1 MKKNIAQELV
11 ILRAGKSWT
20 QKQLAE
26 ELGTSQR
33 TVAAWESGTSVPRK
47 TTQVNIA
54 KAFGLSDDFFLD
66 VENNAFDE
74 RKELADNL
82 SLDEPKNIYLKK

>member
-1 MKKNIAQELV
+1 MKKIIAQELV

-33 TVAAWESGTSVPRK
+33 TVAAWESGSSIPRK

-54 KAFGLSDDFFLD
+54 KAFGLSEDYFF
-66 VENNAFDE
+66 N
-74 RKELADNL
+74 ADNTA
-82 SLDEPKNIYLKK
+82 SNEKKEFADDISIKEFRK

>member
-1 MKKNIAQELV
+1 MEKNIAQELV
-11 ILRAGKSWT
+11 ILRADKSWT

-33 TVAAWESGTSVPRK
+33 TVSAWESGTSVPRK

-54 KAFGLSDDFFLD
+54 KAFGLSEDYFFNA
-66 VENNAFDE
+66 ENNAPDE
-74 RKELADNL
+74 QKGFSDNL
-82 SLDEPKNIYLKK
+82 SLDELKK

>member
-1 MKKNIAQELV
+1 MEKNIAQELV

-33 TVAAWESGTSVPRK
+33 TVTAWESGSSIPRK

-54 KAFGLSDDFFLD
+54 KVFGLSEDYFFDVDNTVPNEKKEFLD
-66 VENNAFDE
+66 DTTIKEF
-74 RKELADNL
+74 RK
-82 SLDEPKNIYLKK
+82 

>member
-1 MKKNIAQELV
+1 MEKNIAQELV

-20 QKQLAE
+20 QKRLAE

-33 TVAAWESGTSVPRK
+33 TVAAWETGASIPRK

-54 KAFGLSDDFFLD
+54 KAFGLSEDYFLAAETN
-66 VENNAFDE
+66 VSDE
-74 RKELADNL
+74 RKEFSDNL
-82 SLDEPKNIYLKK
+82 SVEEHKK

>member
-1 MKKNIAQELV
+1 MEKNIAQELV

-54 KAFGLSDDFFLD
+54 KAFGLSEDYFFN
-66 VENNAFDE
+66 VENNAPDE
-74 RKELADNL
+74 RKEFSDNL
-82 SLDEPKNIYLKK
+82 SLDELKK

>member
-1 MKKNIAQELV
+1 MEKNIAQELV

-33 TVAAWESGTSVPRK
+33 TVASWESGTSVPR
-47 TTQVNIA
+47 
-54 KAFGLSDDFFLD
+54 
-66 VENNAFDE
+66 
-74 RKELADNL
+74 
-82 SLDEPKNIYLKK
+82 

>member
-1 MKKNIAQELV
+1 MEKNIAQELV

-20 QKQLAE
+20 QKRLAE

-33 TVAAWESGTSVPRK
+33 TVAAWEKGASIPRK

-54 KAFGLSDDFFLD
+54 KAFGLSEDYFFAAEIN
-66 VENNAFDE
+66 VSDE
-74 RKELADNL
+74 RKEFSDNL
-82 SLDEPKNIYLKK
+82 SVEEHKK

>member
-1 MKKNIAQELV
+1 MEKNIAQELV

-33 TVAAWESGTSVPRK
+33 TVAAWESGVSIPRK

-54 KAFGLSDDFFLD
+54 KAFGLSEDYFFT
-66 VENNAFDE
+66 VETNISDE
-74 RKELADNL
+74 RKEFSDDL
-82 SLDEPKNIYLKK
+82 SVEEHRK

>member
-1 MKKNIAQELV
+1 MGKNIAQELV
-11 ILRAGKSWT
+11 ILRARKSWT

-33 TVAAWESGTSVPRK
+33 TVAAWESGTSIPRK

-54 KAFGLSDDFFLD
+54 KAFGLSEDFFFTAKANGSNEGKD
-66 VENNAFDE
+66 FSD
-74 RKELADNL
+74 DL
-82 SLDEPKNIYLKK
+82 SIEEHKK